1 RRGIFPRRAGR
12 ILLRISR
19 TGIQSLVEQL
29 SDLLVIDIVLV
40 VPVEVGWDLLFEF
53 LAVDRVDGRLYG
65 LRSDIEG
72 ALRDCAEHR
81 PVADGIKLSLSGVEA
96 DNFDV
101 IITELLDSLDDADGR
116 TLVHAV
122 DGIDVL

>member
-1 RRGIFPRRAGR
+1 I
-12 ILLRISR
+12 I
-19 TGIQSLVEQL
+19 
-29 SDLLVIDIVLV
+29 LV
-40 VPVEVGWDLLFEF
+40 VPVEGGWDLLFEY

-96 DNFDV
+96 DYFDV

-116 TLVHAV
+116 TLVRAV
-122 DGIDVL
+122 DGIDVLVRLEDRLGGIRRFRLIAVCVLLGVDFDIRFVLLH